1 MKVISAADIART
13 ATFVFVFAFDV
24 TKSQYNVSNKRFLL
38 LLCFFGVVV
47 YYSLLAFMNHMT

>member
-24 TKSQYNVSNKRFLL
+24 TKSQYNVSNKRPYYYYVFL
-38 LLCFFGVVV
+38 V
-47 YYSLLAFMNHMT
+47 SLSTTLY